1 MTLYISSVQTKI
13 GFIVHDDRLS
23 VGGRGSDMWGNISYI
38 HSNYINRMCEGHY
51 LLNGIYFY
59 HVAPL

>member
-23 VGGRGSDMWGNISYI
+23 VGGRGSDMWGIFRIFIAIILTGCVRDITS
-38 HSNYINRMCEGHY
+38 
-51 LLNGIYFY
+51 
-59 HVAPL
+59 